1 MRLIISPAKK
11 MKVDT
16 DSFPCHRLPAF
27 LPQTQEI
34 LARLQRLSGQELKS
48 LWKCSDKIALLN
60 QQRLACMDL
69 HRMLTPA
76 ILAYEGIQY
85 QYMAP
90 GVFNQE
96 ELAYVEEHLRIL
108 SGFYGLLRPF
118 DGVTPFSGDAG
129 GCQPGIKGVQS
140 LYRGTLAPGSHDDYL
155 HFRGGEGWNRGGE
168 GNPLQN
174 GPGRDGSLSGPGP
187 RENAGANE
195 GI

>member
-85 QYMAP
+85 QYLVCLTRKNWPMWKSICGFCQGFTAFCAP
-90 GVFNQE
+90 LMG
-96 ELAYVEEHLRIL
+96 
-108 SGFYGLLRPF
+108 
-118 DGVTPFSGDAG
+118 
-129 GCQPGIKGVQS
+129 
-140 LYRGTLAPGSHDDYL
+140 
-155 HFRGGEGWNRGGE
+155 
-168 GNPLQN
+168 
-174 GPGRDGSLSGPGP
+174 
-187 RENAGANE
+187 
-195 GI
+195 

>member
-34 LARLQRLSGQELKS
+34 LARLQTMSGQELKS

-76 ILAYEGIQY
+76 ILLTREFNISTWHLVCLTRKNWPMWKSICGFCQGFTAFC
-85 QYMAP
+85 AP
-90 GVFNQE
+90 LMG
-96 ELAYVEEHLRIL
+96 
-108 SGFYGLLRPF
+108 
-118 DGVTPFSGDAG
+118 
-129 GCQPGIKGVQS
+129 
-140 LYRGTLAPGSHDDYL
+140 
-155 HFRGGEGWNRGGE
+155 
-168 GNPLQN
+168 
-174 GPGRDGSLSGPGP
+174 
-187 RENAGANE
+187 
-195 GI
+195 

>member
-69 HRMLTPA
+69 HWLNLFVIPA
-76 ILAYEGIQY
+76 GC
-85 QYMAP
+85 
-90 GVFNQE
+90 
-96 ELAYVEEHLRIL
+96 HL
-108 SGFYGLLRPF
+108 S
-118 DGVTPFSGDAG
+118 
-129 GCQPGIKGVQS
+129 
-140 LYRGTLAPGSHDDYL
+140 
-155 HFRGGEGWNRGGE
+155 
-168 GNPLQN
+168 
-174 GPGRDGSLSGPGP
+174 
-187 RENAGANE
+187 
-195 GI
+195 

>member
-69 HRMLTPA
+69 HRRFYIWILTK
-76 ILAYEGIQY
+76 
-85 QYMAP
+85 
-90 GVFNQE
+90 
-96 ELAYVEEHLRIL
+96 L
-108 SGFYGLLRPF
+108 SQRSPSKKA
-118 DGVTPFSGDAG
+118 VRRWSCTCS
-129 GCQPGIKGVQS
+129 
-140 LYRGTLAPGSHDDYL
+140 
-155 HFRGGEGWNRGGE
+155 N
-168 GNPLQN
+168 
-174 GPGRDGSLSGPGP
+174 
-187 RENAGANE
+187 
-195 GI
+195 

>member
-118 DGVTPFSGDAG
+118 DGVTPYRLEMQARVKTSF
-129 GCQPGIKGVQS
+129 CKS
-140 LYRGTLAPGSHDDYL
+140 L
-155 HFRGGEGWNRGGE
+155 
-168 GNPLQN
+168 
-174 GPGRDGSLSGPGP
+174 
-187 RENAGANE
+187 
-195 GI
+195 

>member
-90 GVFNQE
+90 GVFT
-96 ELAYVEEHLRIL
+96 A
-108 SGFYGLLRPF
+108 F
-118 DGVTPFSGDAG
+118 
-129 GCQPGIKGVQS
+129 C
-140 LYRGTLAPGSHDDYL
+140 APLMG
-155 HFRGGEGWNRGGE
+155 
-168 GNPLQN
+168 
-174 GPGRDGSLSGPGP
+174 
-187 RENAGANE
+187 
-195 GI
+195 